1 MNFIKKHL
9 MLIIITSVVI
19 IVGMGLFVLGKM
31 MSAANKKNLSR
42 IKSEYSQAAGLAKEV
57 IHQNVLDDLQNNV
70 QLAQE
75 DEKRVT
81 EIVRQTSRRP
91 LLFEKIF
98 PEPKEISSAR
108 SYYNQFGQQYCQAIE
123 NLLRVCHSGDKPSV
137 IEEQKVLESYRGTA
151 SSERGNTGSADAR
164 PATVVPPGGMMP
176 GGMPSSDRMPP
187 GGMPSSDGMPPGGM
201 PGGRA
206 TIPTGRTR
214 ATNDQTNLRGSEQRL
229 VDELRRKRA
238 QNISVYT
245 NTDALCCY
253 DYWQGHPGTG
263 EPEAL
268 SLKSWF
274 SQISYWIQQD
284 VVLSVAKI
292 NDNSKSVLENP
303 VKRLVEIGFSGESA
317 GESAGRKDSTSA
329 GSVTIATRKNNQN
342 NLPQYVI
349 RPSAAPGQDAAIT
362 PPVGAI
368 TSPWTGR
375 AGDELI
381 DVVHFSVSVIINTTR
396 MADFINAMQSE
407 KYDEANRNRRNQ
419 ITVLDMQVEPL
430 DIEAEQAAG
439 FHYGPGSLTLLRLNC
454 EYFFFRSGYEE
465 FKPEAVKKLLVSQER

>member
-9 MLIIITSVVI
+9 MIIIITSLVI
-19 IVGMGLFVLGKM
+19 IAGMGLFVFGKM
-31 MSAANKKNLSR
+31 MDTKNRKKLSE

-57 IHQNVLDDLQNNV
+57 IHQNVLDSLQSNV

-75 DEKRVT
+75 DENRVI

-123 NLLRVCHSGDKPSV
+123 NLLRVCHSGDKPTT

-151 SSERGNTGSADAR
+151 PGERANTSHAEAR
-164 PATVVPPGGMMP
+164 PAMAA
-176 GGMPSSDRMPP
+176 PP
-187 GGMPSSDGMPPGGM
+187 GGMPPGMAEGGGAWPTRSSG
-201 PGGRA
+201 A
-206 TIPTGRTR
+206 IS
-214 ATNDQTNLRGSEQRL
+214 TNLKGSEQRL

-263 EPEAL
+263 EQETL
-268 SLKSWF
+268 SLNSWF
-274 SQISYWIQQD
+274 SQIGYWIQQD

-317 GESAGRKDSTSA
+317 GESSGRRDSTSA
-329 GSVTIATRKNNQN
+329 GSVTIAARKNNPN

-349 RPSAAPGQDAAIT
+349 RPSAVPGQDAAIT

-368 TSPWTGR
+368 ASPWTGR

-381 DVVHFSVSVIINTTR
+381 DIVHFSVSVIIDTTR
-396 MADFINAMQSE
+396 IADFINTLQSE

-419 ITVLDMQVEPL
+419 ITVLDMQTESL

-454 EYFFFRSGYEE
+454 EYFFFKSGYEE
-465 FKPEAVKKLLVSQER
+465 FKPEAVKKLLVSRER

>member
-9 MLIIITSVVI
+9 MLIIINSVVF
-19 IVGMGLFVLGKM
+19 IVGTGLFVLGKM

-42 IKSEYSQAAGLAKEV
+42 IKSEYSQAAVLAKEL
-57 IHQNVLDDLQNNV
+57 IHLNVLDVLQNNV

-123 NLLRVCHSGDKPSV
+123 NLLRVCHSGDKPTS
-137 IEEQKVLESYRGTA
+137 IEEQKVLDNYRGTV
-151 SSERGNTGSADAR
+151 SSERGNTGLTDTRSTMA
-164 PATVVPPGGMMP
+164 VPPGGMM
-176 GGMPSSDRMPP
+176 P

-206 TIPTGRTR
+206 TIPTGGTRT
-214 ATNDQTNLRGSEQRL
+214 TNDQTNLRGSEQRL

-317 GESAGRKDSTSA
+317 GESAGRKDSTSV
-329 GSVTIATRKNNQN
+329 GSVTIAARKNNQN

-349 RPSAAPGQDAAIT
+349 RPSAAPGQNAAIT

-396 MADFINAMQSE
+396 MADFINALQSE

-419 ITVLDMQVEPL
+419 ITVLDMQTEPL

-439 FHYGPGSLTLLRLNC
+439 FHYGPGSLTLIRLNC
-454 EYFFFRSGYEE
+454 EYFFFKSGYEE